1 MKCKSSY
8 QLNFIYVS
16 EVTIF
21 NYFHCECLWWMKSL
35 QISASVF
42 LLLHFKW
49 NLSILYYER

>member
-42 LLLHFKW
+42 LFLHFKW
-49 NLSILYYER
+49 NLSILYYE